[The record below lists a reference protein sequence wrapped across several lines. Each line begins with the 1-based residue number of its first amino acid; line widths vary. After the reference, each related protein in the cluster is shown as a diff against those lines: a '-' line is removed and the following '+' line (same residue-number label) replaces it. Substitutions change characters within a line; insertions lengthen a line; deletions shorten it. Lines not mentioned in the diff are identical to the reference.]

1 MEEFTEKSNQEQ
13 DLSNFSRYNGEADVR
28 GESMVA
34 RHVAKQR
41 AESQAR
47 QIAMLK
53 KALPKV
59 DEKTIRAALENSKWD
74 EDGAFRAL
82 RAFLGSEIEKKA
94 LKHEDKRESKDKK
107 RKREKEGDESDSA
120 SGSDGSD
127 ESASEDSDAD
137 DKKRSKKSKRKKSDK
152 DKKSKKEKKHKKAKG
167 KEKEKASKLAAVKDA
182 KFGKY
187 GVIKESDMWNKKP
200 EFGLWCSEVKQVNI
214 EGLAKWEEKDLFR
227 EYAEDYNTASLPDKK
242 YYDYEAWEIKRRV
255 KEARRGANKAKEE
268 KTSFNDEDD
277 RRAELMRDRQI
288 RKHEE
293 VLNLRKTLVA
303 SGVVDDMRE
312 QEQLKALMQ
321 QHYRTGDMDAA
332 RALAQRL
339 APDDPAELLQKGIH
353 TTVND
358 KVGKLAGK

>member
-1 MEEFTEKSNQEQ
+1 MEEFTEKSQHEQ

-41 AESQAR
+41 AESQAK
-47 QIAMLK
+47 QVAMLK

-59 DEKTIRAALENSKWD
+59 DEKTIRAALENCSWD

-107 RKREKEGDESDSA
+107 RKREKEGDESGSA
-120 SGSDGSD
+120 SGSDSD
-127 ESASEDSDAD
+127 ESDSDDSEAD
-137 DKKRSKKSKRKKSDK
+137 DKKRSRELTILVEQQKKSKRKKSDK
-152 DKKSKKEKKHKKAKG
+152 DKKSKKEKKHKKKG
-167 KEKEKASKLAAVKDA
+167 KEKEKASKLAAVKDT

-187 GVIKESDMWNKKP
+187 GVIKESDMWNKRP
-200 EFGLWCSEVKQVNI
+200 EFGLWCAEVKQVNI

-227 EYAEDYNTASLPDKK
+227 EYAEEYNTASLPDKK

-255 KEARRGANKAKEE
+255 KEARRGAKAAKEE

-277 RRAELMRDRQI
+277 RRVCSPTAVASTQAELMRDRQI

-321 QHYRTGDMDAA
+321 QHYRTGDM
-332 RALAQRL
+332 
-339 APDDPAELLQKGIH
+339 
-353 TTVND
+353 N
-358 KVGKLAGK
+358 

>member
-1 MEEFTEKSNQEQ
+1 MNLHLQ
-13 DLSNFSRYNGEADVR
+13 
-28 GESMVA
+28 VA

-41 AESQAR
+41 AESQAK
-47 QIAMLK
+47 QVAMLK
-53 KALPKV
+53 KALPKGSCHAHQV
-59 DEKTIRAALENSKWD
+59 DEKTIRAALENCSWD

-107 RKREKEGDESDSA
+107 RKREKEGDESGSA
-120 SGSDGSD
+120 SGSDSD
-127 ESASEDSDAD
+127 ESDSDDSEAD
-137 DKKRSKKSKRKKSDK
+137 DKKRSQKKSKRKKSDK
-152 DKKSKKEKKHKKAKG
+152 DKKSKKEKKHKKKG
-167 KEKEKASKLAAVKDA
+167 KEKEKASKLAAVKDT

-187 GVIKESDMWNKKP
+187 GVIKESDMWNKRP
-200 EFGLWCSEVKQVNI
+200 EFGLWCAEVKQVNI

-227 EYAEDYNTASLPDKK
+227 EYAEEYNTASLPDKK

-255 KEARRGANKAKEE
+255 KEARRGAKAAKEE

-321 QHYRTGDMDAA
+321 QHYRTGDMNAA